1 MRTRPA
7 HSLVNTNPTKSV
19 TNANGQSGTLVA
31 FATNNDFEPS
41 VLDAARRMHDRK
53 QRKPA
58 VQEVLERVVIPENN
72 ITQISK
78 DP

>member
-1 MRTRPA
+1 M
-7 HSLVNTNPTKSV
+7 
-19 TNANGQSGTLVA
+19 A